1 MLLLFS
7 QEKNTFSDCGVE
19 RPMWLGPVDNTGVI
33 DYYSHVLTLNEI
45 FLSTKCDVLI
55 FARVFLAVILLDFF
69 SCFYKQLKV

>member
-33 DYYSHVLTLNEI
+33 DSSHVLTLNEI